1 MGLKIT
7 GTGSS
12 IPKITQK
19 NDFFSNHNFYDIDG
33 KKFEIE
39 NQTIIEKFKSITG
52 INERKYALPSQNT
65 SDLAFEASKIAIS
78 DAKIDPETIDY
89 IILAHNFGDIS
100 SNSNQPDTLP
110 SLASRVKA
118 KLRIQNPNCVAYD
131 ILCGCP
137 GWVEGMIQANA
148 FIKAKMAKKCLVI
161 GADTLSRVVDIYDR
175 DSMIYADGAGAAILE
190 ANNEAGGILSY
201 SSATYTSNDETGFL
215 YYGNSNNQSHDQ
227 NEKFIKMFGRKVYE
241 FALNHVPEAME
252 NCFEKSK
259 KDIDELKKIFIHQAN
274 NKMDES
280 IIKRFYRKYKK
291 EMPENILPMNI
302 DEYGNSSVATVPTL
316 FDLVIKS
323 SYKGHDL
330 NQGDIIIFAAV
341 GAGMNIN
348 AITYQI

>member
-12 IPKITQK
+12 IPEITQK
-19 NDFFSNHNFYDIDG
+19 NNFFSDHSFYDIDG
-33 KKFEIE
+33 EKFEVE
-39 NQTIIEKFKSITG
+39 NETIIEKFKSITG
-52 INERKYALPSQNT
+52 IKERKYALPNQNT
-65 SDLAFEASKIAIS
+65 SDLAFEASKKAIN
-78 DAKIDPETIDY
+78 DAEIDPEALDY

-110 SLASRVKA
+110 SIASRVKA
-118 KLRIQNPNCVAYD
+118 KLKIQNPNCVAYD

-148 FIKAKMAKKCLVI
+148 FVKAKMAKKCLVI

-190 ANNEAGGILSY
+190 SSDKAGGILSF
-201 SSATYTSNDETGFL
+201 SSVTYTSNNETDFL
-215 YYGNSNNQSHDQ
+215 YYGKSNNLEHDQ
-227 NEKFIKMFGRKVYE
+227 NEKYIKMYGRKVYE
-241 FALNHVPEAME
+241 FALNHVPEAMKK
-252 NCFEKSK
+252 CFEESK
-259 KDIDELKKIFIHQAN
+259 RDIDELKKIFIHQAN

-280 IIKRFYRKYKK
+280 IVKRFYKQYKK
-291 EMPENILPMNI
+291 EMPENVLPMNI
-302 DEYGNSSVATVPTL
+302 DEYGNSSVATIPTL
-316 FDLVIKS
+316 YDLVIKS
-323 SYKGHDL
+323 NYKGHNL
-330 NQGDIIIFAAV
+330 IEGDIIMFASV